1 MALPMLAGSLVK
13 GLLGGAGK
21 KVGGALVKTKDKKI
35 KKVVK
40 EQVKTENKPSFTSVS
55 ESVYKTVAQQ
65 KKITAGTFKPETDEA
80 KVDSKVS
87 NESLKT
93 QLDNL
98 IENTSKLDNVFKQQL
113 KEDTQNAKKK
123 DAALAKQRAERRER
137 KLETTPKK
145 KLIGGVGLGS
155 GPMNLM
161 DMIGK
166 FLLNTLLGGL
176 ALLTLNNLPKI
187 TNFLDK
193 YGQNLYL
200 IFNGIRLGLYGL
212 KSFFGGVLKLSG
224 KIFKSGLKLVGKLI
238 RSSARLLGRGIKSG
252 FLKLGDAIVDFA
264 RGTVNLIRRLAGK
277 PPLPPRRGKPGGR
290 NAAKPGTRLKPKQR
304 TATASKAARK
314 RYAQRY
320 GPEAAKRRFQG
331 NVQRPTGQT
340 TRLPKPRNRFLT
352 KLFGPKTA
360 GEIKK
365 ASPVLKKVSKA
376 AKGVRIPII
385 GPILVAISSML
396 ADDPV
401 KKTMFKAVGTG
412 LGEALGTLI
421 PIPVIGTIVGGLIGE
436 YGGDLLYTFLEG
448 GGISGVQNKMAQDW
462 NNTLKTGAKFKDYI
476 GQSFN
481 RYSESLPKVEIPE
494 LPGWLKRADFLGWL
508 QKIPFWGQEIPDPK
522 FFLDPRNIPKNI
534 GLMKDALFP
543 PKGMVPETG
552 KVEDLDLD
560 LSDAPPPPVLPPP
573 PGAASSPAAV
583 TTAGRVT
590 GGNADFWTLVAVAS
604 LEDSDA
610 QGRADVAQSIYNR
623 AASGAYGGGQKN
635 IRKLIIADKQYQPT
649 WDYPRKNPAGEK
661 ANPEWLSIVDAQT
674 AAAAAGKSVAFME
687 QAAKD
692 IMNPTLQKRA
702 KEFVGGR
709 TDFTNYSKTNRR
721 GQIYR
726 QTGGR
731 NNYFG
736 WDWNYSG
743 NVVGRIPTFDAA
755 QPSQQS
761 TQARAAEIVSR
772 VPAGQRSLV
781 TKVPFADFSRTAA
794 EGGRGRVGLTDV
806 YDPAGT
812 INSRGRPHYGV
823 DIGTNYQKGFGF
835 SFKLSGTVGQREN
848 TSVGGYGVTIK
859 CGNIEFRCIHLAGP
873 SFVSPGA
880 AYNGEV
886 VGEIGNTGTSSR
898 GEHLH
903 LEVYVNGDMTDPRP
917 YLKYLE
923 IGKIGASDGTATR
936 ATIAPSR
943 ASTTTAAASRV
954 SRTASYDSGG
964 AISIPMPVASGG
976 RQGQTL
982 VKEKVIDSAES
993 SLIDVVNS
1001 YHTAQLMANLYKQ
1014 G

>member
-1 MALPMLAGSLVK
+1 MLAAGLVK
-13 GLLGGAGK
+13 GLLGGSGK

-35 KKVVK
+35 QKVVK

-113 KEDTQNAKKK
+113 KEDTQNSKKK

-145 KLIGGVGLGS
+145 KLIGGVKLGS

-187 TNFLDK
+187 TNFLKK

-200 IFNGIRLGLYGL
+200 IFNGIRLGLFGL
-212 KSFFGGVLKLSG
+212 KKFLGGVLKLSG
-224 KIFKSGLKLVGKLI
+224 SIFKSGLKATGKFI
-238 RSSARLLGRGIKSG
+238 KSSAKLLGKGIKGG
-252 FLKLGDAIVDFA
+252 FVKLGDAIIDFA
-264 RGTVNLIRRLAGK
+264 RGAINTIRRLAGK
-277 PPLPPRRGKPGGR
+277 PPLPPRPGKPGGR

-314 RYAQRY
+314 RYAKRY

-331 NVQRPTGQT
+331 NVQKPTGQAT
-340 TRLPKPRNRFLT
+340 KLPKPRNKFLT

-360 GEIKK
+360 GEIKQ

-376 AKGVRIPII
+376 TKGIRIPIV

-396 ADDPV
+396 ADDPP

-436 YGGDLLYTFLEG
+436 YGGDLLYTLLEG
-448 GGISGVQNKMAQDW
+448 GGLSGVKNKMAQDW
-462 NNTLKTGAKFKDYI
+462 NNTLKTGSKFKDYI

-481 RYSESLPKVEIPE
+481 RYNESLPKVEIPD
-494 LPGWLKRADFLGWL
+494 LPDWLSRASFGLLD
-508 QKIPFWGQEIPDPK
+508 KIPFWGKDIPDPK

-534 GLMKDALFP
+534 GLMKNALFP
-543 PKGMVPETG
+543 PKGIVPETG
-552 KVEDLDLD
+552 EVDDLDMD
-560 LSDAPPPPVLPPP
+560 LSDAPPPPELPPS
-573 PGAASSPAAV
+573 PGSATSSATV
-583 TTAGRVT
+583 ISSGK
-590 GGNADFWTLVAVAS
+590 GSDFWTLVAVAS
-604 LEDSDA
+604 LEDGDP

-623 AASGAYGGGQKN
+623 AASGAYSSKN
-635 IRKLIIADKQYQPT
+635 IRELIIADGQYQPT
-649 WDYPRKNPAGEK
+649 WDYPRKNPRGKK
-661 ANPEWLSIVDAQT
+661 ANPEWFSIVDAQT
-674 AAAAAGKSVAFME
+674 AAAAAGKSIAFME
-687 QAAKD
+687 QAARE
-692 IMNPTLQKRA
+692 IMNPSLQKKA
-702 KEFVGGR
+702 KDFVGGR
-709 TDFTNYSKTNRR
+709 TDFTNYSKTRRR

-726 QTGGR
+726 ETGGR

-743 NVVGRIPTFDAA
+743 NVVGRIPQFDAA
-755 QPSQQS
+755 QPTTQQS
-761 TQARAAEIVSR
+761 TQARAAEIVRR
-772 VPAGQRSLV
+772 VPAGQKILV
-781 TKVPFADFSRTAA
+781 DKVPFSDFSRSKAQGGTGKVGVSSGYRSA
-794 EGGRGRVGLTDV
+794 E
-806 YDPAGT
+806 
-812 INSRGRPHYGV
+812 RPNHSGI
-823 DIGTNYQKGFGF
+823 DIGTQGQKGYYVSLKANGKVTVNQFGSKAGHMLF
-835 SFKLSGTVGQREN
+835 IQVGD
-848 TSVGGYGVTIK
+848 
-859 CGNIEFRCIHLAGP
+859 IEYVFMHLARKSSLNVGDSYVAGTP
-873 SFVSPGA
+873 I
-880 AYNGEV
+880 
-886 VGEIGNTGTSSR
+886 GEIGNTGRSF

-903 LEVYVNGDMTDPRP
+903 FEVRPAGGGAGTGIDPTP
-917 YLKYLE
+917 YLKMLE
-923 IGKIGASDGTATR
+923 IGKLGTSDGT
-936 ATIAPSR
+936 
-943 ASTTTAAASRV
+943 TTTARIAAPTKTSTSMSAARV
-954 SRTASYDSGG
+954 SQSGSYDRNSTLQVPV
-964 AISIPMPVASGG
+964 PMPSSGS
-976 RQGQTL
+976 QGQ
-982 VKEKVIDSAES
+982 KVIKQKDIGNMEA

-1001 YHTAQLMANLYKQ
+1001 YHTAQLLANLYKQ